1 MFPTIGGN
9 KVSYLKANID
19 ALSLQLTP
27 QDMAEIDKGYDFDLG
42 FPHNFINMAGVV
54 PEGPQDVSLLR
65 SMGHFD
71 YVAPPSAIKAHQGE
85 LTAAWKA

>member
-19 ALSLQLTP
+19 ALSLQLTS

-42 FPHNFINMAGVV
+42 FPHNFINMAGIA
-54 PEGPQDVSLLR
+54 PKGAQDVSFLR

-71 YVAPPSAIKAHQGE
+71 HVAPPSAIKAHQGE
-85 LTAAWKA
+85 LNAAWKA

>member
-19 ALSLQLTP
+19 ALSLQLTS

-42 FPHNFINMAGVV
+42 FPHNFINMAGIA
-54 PEGPQDVSLLR
+54 PEGPQDVSFLR

-71 YVAPPSAIKAHQGE
+71 HVAPPSAIKAHQGE
-85 LTAAWKA
+85 LNAVWKA